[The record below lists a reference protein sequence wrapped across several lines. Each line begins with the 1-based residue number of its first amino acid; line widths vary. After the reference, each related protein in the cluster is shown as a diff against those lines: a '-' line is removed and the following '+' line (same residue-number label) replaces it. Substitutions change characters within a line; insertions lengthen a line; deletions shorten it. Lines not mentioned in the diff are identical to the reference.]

1 MQKFSFF
8 EVPEVSIMTHAPP
21 DNVLCV
27 KVEQDLDQ
35 CNGDEKI
42 INSGYLAYN
51 VYGRFKI
58 LAIWSHGANNCLDAK
73 KNSVGYF
80 NRVDKIW
87 KKKIDDR
94 IKSGRCTD
102 YTGAE
107 ERFLGPE

>member
-1 MQKFSFF
+1 M
-8 EVPEVSIMTHAPP
+8 
-21 DNVLCV
+21 
-27 KVEQDLDQ
+27 
-35 CNGDEKI
+35 
-42 INSGYLAYN
+42 
-51 VYGRFKI
+51 
-58 LAIWSHGANNCLDAK
+58 AIWSHGANNCLDAK

-107 ERFLGPE
+107 ERLLTE